1 MVVRNNAFSNQIV
14 FRIVFKNALDISRN
28 KKTGTKTRIQSTYRQ
43 LHASVAR
50 NQSAYNQRVDSNYR
64 DGVHFAADA
73 TRAEGLELSRIEL
86 LTIKLVPEFL
96 LLPAIAGH
104 SIQSIRGFA
113 IIVGISTAVTA
124 PLDLRRAPIDLR
136 IIRPHLSV

>member
-1 MVVRNNAFSNQIV
+1 MS
-14 FRIVFKNALDISRN
+14 
-28 KKTGTKTRIQSTYRQ
+28 TRIQGP
-43 LHASVAR
+43 
-50 NQSAYNQRVDSNYR
+50 
-64 DGVHFAADA
+64 GVHFAADA

-96 LLPAIAGH
+96 VLLPAIAGH

-136 IIRPHLSV
+136 IIRPHLSA

>member
-1 MVVRNNAFSNQIV
+1 MFP
-14 FRIVFKNALDISRN
+14 KNAADIPRN
-28 KKTGTKTRIQSTYRQ
+28 KKAGTKTGIQSSTQRQ
-43 LHASVAR
+43 LHAFAR
-50 NQSAYNQRVDSNYR
+50 NQSAYNQRVDSNTGT
-64 DGVHFAADA
+64 GVHFAADA
-73 TRAEGLELSRIEL
+73 TRGAGTQPYRAANN
-86 LTIKLVPEFL
+86 KAGARVPGATTG
-96 LLPAIAGH
+96 AIAGH